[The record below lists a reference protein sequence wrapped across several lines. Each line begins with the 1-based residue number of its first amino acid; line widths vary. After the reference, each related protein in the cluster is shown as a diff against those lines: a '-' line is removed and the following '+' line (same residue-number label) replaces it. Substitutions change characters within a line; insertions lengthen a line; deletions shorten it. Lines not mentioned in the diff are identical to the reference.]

1 MNPTAPLRRW
11 LQKAPAST
19 RFAFVAA
26 LAATLAYLL
35 GSLIPVVAAV
45 PAAITALVAVRP
57 TFHDG
62 LREGLVQIVGTVL
75 GGFVAAGLVVTFG
88 PSLWVIG
95 TVLVI
100 ALVGIVLVRLPVE
113 TAIAVG
119 VPIILVLG
127 THATVDLVWARLW
140 GVTVGAVV
148 AVLASLYAS
157 PGTPTGRALLGAQE
171 TGTALGEHLQHVG
184 RELSRHG
191 ADGSP
196 VTSTVIHGWLARAE
210 ELQQSLHHLRADTEA
225 AVDAAA
231 WSPLTDTSEARRAL
245 RQVLTVDIAAS
256 TSINMLRDLLLA
268 STSRTLPAGL
278 LTPLGDLVG
287 VSGSLIR
294 EHSTGAG
301 DSVSGDLL
309 QRLADAQS
317 RTLEQV
323 RSLDDTAPL
332 ALGGALIQDA
342 TKIRALFA
350 PSDD

>member
-1 MNPTAPLRRW
+1 MRRW
-11 LQKAPAST
+11 LRNAPAST

-35 GSLIPVVAAV
+35 GSFIPVVAAV
-45 PAAITALVAVRP
+45 PASITALVAVRP

-75 GGFVAAGLVVTFG
+75 GGFAAAALVITFG

-95 TVLVI
+95 TVLVV

-157 PGTPTGRALLGAQE
+157 PGTPTGRALLGAEE
-171 TGTALGEHLQHVG
+171 TGAALGEHLEVVG
-184 RELSRHG
+184 QTLSRHG
-191 ADGSP
+191 QDGNFVSA
-196 VTSTVIHGWLARAE
+196 VDIHGWLIRAE
-210 ELQQSLHHLRADTEA
+210 ELQQSLHVLRADTEA
-225 AVDAAA
+225 ALDAAA
-231 WSPLTDTSEARRAL
+231 WSPLTDSSEARAAL
-245 RQVLTVDIAAS
+245 RRVLTIDIAAS

-268 STSRTLPAGL
+268 STSRALPPGL
-278 LTPLGDLVG
+278 FSPLGDLVAA
-287 VSGSLIR
+287 SGALIR
-294 EHSTGAG
+294 DHSVGGDAAG
-301 DSVSGDLL
+301 DDLL
-309 QRLADAQS
+309 RRLADAQA
-317 RTLEQV
+317 RTLEQI
-323 RSLDDTAPL
+323 RGLDDTAPL
-332 ALGGALIQDA
+332 TLGGALIQDA

-350 PSDD
+350 PPNDRQ